1 MRAGLARLE
10 KNRVQLEVEVTTEQV
25 GKALDQAYR
34 RVARRVNIP
43 GFRKGKA
50 PRFVVERHIGKG
62 PIYEEAA
69 EILVQEAYPAAVAE
83 TAIEPINQPELDL
96 VQLEEGK
103 PFIFKA
109 TVDVKPEVTLGQY
122 KNLPVTKQIKT
133 IKDEDVD
140 AVLNDIR
147 EHHSE
152 LVAVDKTEVEKGDFV
167 VIDFE
172 GFLDGKPFGGG
183 SAKDYLLE
191 IGGGQFIPGF
201 EAQLMGAKPGVEK
214 EVLVTFPAD
223 YHAKELAGKEAA
235 FKVTVKEIK
244 KKVLP
249 ELDDEFAK
257 DASDFSTLAELKDQ
271 IRKRLQEDAE
281 RASNAA
287 VEEKIVEMVTVN
299 AQVDIP
305 EVLRERRVDHHMEEF
320 AERLRYN
327 GLKLE
332 DLYAEGKMNEARLR
346 EEFKPKAE
354 QEVKAS
360 LVLEAI
366 ARTEEIA
373 ASGEELEHR
382 IEEMASEVRE
392 EAAKLKERLSSEERE
407 SLADRVRV
415 RKTIDF
421 LVQNAQISVENI

>member
-1 MRAGLARLE
+1 MRAGLARLQ
-10 KNRVQLEVEVTTEQV
+10 KNRVQLEVEVATEQV
-25 GKALDQAYR
+25 SKALDQAYR
-34 RVARRVNIP
+34 RVVRRVNIP

-50 PRFVVERHIGKG
+50 PRSILERHIGKG
-62 PIYEEAA
+62 PIFEEAA

-83 TAIEPINQPELDL
+83 TAIEPITQPELDL

-109 TVDVKPEVTLGQY
+109 TVEVKPEVTLGQY

-140 AVLNDIR
+140 AVLNDLR

-152 LVAVDKTEVEKGDFV
+152 LVAIDKPEVEKGDFV
-167 VIDFE
+167 VLDFE

-201 EAQLMGAKPGVEK
+201 EDQLVGAKPGVEK
-214 EVLVTFPAD
+214 EIVVTFPAD
-223 YHAKELAGKEAA
+223 YNAKQLAGREAT
-235 FKVTVKEIK
+235 FKVTIREIK
-244 KKVLP
+244 KKVLS

-257 DASDFSTLAELKDQ
+257 DVSDFSTLAELKDN
-271 IRKRLQEDAE
+271 IRKRLQEDVE
-281 RASNAA
+281 RAANAA
-287 VEEKIVEMVTVN
+287 VEEKLVETVTAN
-299 AQVDIP
+299 AQVDVP
-305 EVLRERRVDHHMEEF
+305 EVLRDRRVERQMEEF
-320 AERLRYN
+320 AQRLLYN

-332 DLYAEGKMNEARLR
+332 DLFAAGKMDEEKLR

-366 ARTEEIA
+366 ARAEAITPSDQEIDR
-373 ASGEELEHR
+373 R
-382 IEEMASEVRE
+382 IEEMAADQRE
-392 EAAKLKERLSSEERE
+392 DVAQLKERLGPEGRE
-407 SLADRVRV
+407 SVADRIRIQ
-415 RKTIDF
+415 KTIDF
-421 LVQNAQISVENI
+421 LVQNATITVENV